1 VWGELK
7 FPVFLSFKT
16 QKMEAIQTPFN
27 AAQQELLQLF
37 AAGLSDEE
45 LRELKQILLDFK
57 FRRVTTLADKVWD
70 EKGWNDETVEKIL
83 QTHLRTPYKKDS

>member
-1 VWGELK
+1 MWGELS
-7 FPVFLSFKT
+7 FSVILSSKRNN
-16 QKMEAIQTPFN
+16 MEAMQTPFN

-37 AAGLSDEE
+37 AVGLSDEE

-57 FRRVTTLADKVWD
+57 FRRVTALADKVWD

-83 QTHLRTPYKKDS
+83 QTRMRTPYKKEN

>member
-1 VWGELK
+1 
-7 FPVFLSFKT
+7 
-16 QKMEAIQTPFN
+16 MEAIQTPFN

-70 EKGWNDETVEKIL
+70 EKGWDDETVEKIL
-83 QTHLRTPYKKDS
+83 QTHLRTPYKKEI

>member
-1 VWGELK
+1 
-7 FPVFLSFKT
+7 
-16 QKMEAIQTPFN
+16 MEAIQTPFN

-57 FRRVTTLADKVWD
+57 FRRVTALADKVWD
-70 EKGWNDETVEKIL
+70 ENGWDDETVEKML
-83 QTHLRTPYKKDS
+83 QTHVRTPYKKEK